1 MYHQAE
7 TVGEMRRFGQ
17 IDGSNMETRSKL
29 VKSRVVKHQ
38 PPEQED
44 MLNVLSSLPV
54 MPDVFDSIFGVT

>member
-17 IDGSNMETRSKL
+17 IDGSNMDTRSKL

-44 MLNVLSSLPV
+44 NAERVVIITCDAGRL
-54 MPDVFDSIFGVT
+54 

>member
-1 MYHQAE
+1 
-7 TVGEMRRFGQ
+7 MRRFGQ
-17 IDGSNMETRSKL
+17 IDGSNMDTRSKL